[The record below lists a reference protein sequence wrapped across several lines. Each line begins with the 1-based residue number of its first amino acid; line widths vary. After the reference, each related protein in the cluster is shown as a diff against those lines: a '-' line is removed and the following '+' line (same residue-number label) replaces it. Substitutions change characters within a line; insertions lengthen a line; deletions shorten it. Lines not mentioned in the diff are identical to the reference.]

1 MQYIFKFHVIC
12 FVLHCKNSVNY
23 GTSPMAGVLI
33 LAGSQ
38 SGNASLVAD
47 LAAERLQELRHGQPL
62 RRSPA
67 GHPLILA
74 QASALLVC
82 CATHGAG
89 DVPDPIRSF
98 YAQLLDA
105 TIELGHM
112 RYGVIALGDRTYAEI
127 VLRGGRRIDEAL
139 AAKGAVRIGSRLEID
154 ASRTSFRRAS
164 PAPLEE
170 WVPALLT
177 AAQARRK
184 AQRQAR

>member
-1 MQYIFKFHVIC
+1 
-12 FVLHCKNSVNY
+12 
-23 GTSPMAGVLI
+23 MAGVLI

-47 LAAERLQELRHGQPL
+47 LAAERLQELGLASHFVDPQRDT
-62 RRSPA
+62 
-67 GHPLILA
+67 PLILA

-112 RYGVIALGDRTYAEI
+112 RYGVIALGDRTYAETFCG
-127 VLRGGRRIDEAL
+127 GGRRIDEAL

-154 ASRTSFRRAS
+154 ASRTSFPDE
-164 PAPLEE
+164 PALAWLEE

-177 AAQARRK
+177 AAQGT
-184 AQRQAR
+184 AQGTATGALSQSDPPGSIGSPVAIQA